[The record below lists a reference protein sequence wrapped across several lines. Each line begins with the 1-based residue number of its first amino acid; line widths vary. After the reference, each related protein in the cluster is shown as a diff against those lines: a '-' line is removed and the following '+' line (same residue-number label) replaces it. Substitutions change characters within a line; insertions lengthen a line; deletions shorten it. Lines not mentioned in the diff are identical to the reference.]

1 MYLKINLEVSPY
13 SLPVSEVKP
22 NFTFFSEHW
31 SVDQSSARIYN
42 HTQKNQSSNKQG
54 EDGAL

>member
-13 SLPVSEVKP
+13 SLLVSEVKP

-31 SVDQSSARIYN
+31 SVDQSYARIYN
-42 HTQKNQSSNKQG
+42 HTQKKIKAQTSK
-54 EDGAL
+54 